1 MRAALAMVGYWARK
15 TVRRGP
21 RERIQGLRT
30 FYDSINNRN
39 RASMNQGPQL
49 TNQQVNDLV
58 DDWLLRMGELFQE
71 WFRRRFPTQRAAHFG
86 IDAAA
91 LSEPQW
97 MHGALYRPLV
107 RSVASLLNSQVHS
120 RNLAGSISRP
130 ILTEEEDSRNSTVL
144 PRVITEIEHLPP
156 RAHGIGGIFVRSWIF
171 YFLLRMSRGSS
182 QLEYEDAHIFFA
194 QEGIVVAHFLN
205 EQDPEGL
212 FGYGLYFRPHAK
224 ALEAAYNGF
233 VDGNFDTERDRVR
246 AVLSTDERPIRNLEE
261 AQRREIGF
269 ERRLGVRRGESNFAT
284 EEEAERYWNQEQAR
298 QVEEAKK
305 AQTPPA
311 PMSDAW
317 RRLWAYANA
326 QPSVIEAAKRKAD
339 REAREAEEEA
349 KRQRLRAMARRKAR
363 AAAVKTRPTKVS
375 RDATAPVAKRK
386 AKPSKTRTT
395 SAVVKRAARP
405 TKR

>member
-1 MRAALAMVGYWARK
+1 MLGAE
-15 TVRRGP
+15 TVRWADLAKGYRASK
-21 RERIQGLRT
+21 L
-30 FYDSINNRN
+30 FYGSLNSRN
-39 RASMNQGPQL
+39 RASMNQGAQL

-58 DDWLLRMGELFQE
+58 DDWLLRMGELFRA
-71 WFRRRFPTQRAAHFG
+71 WFRLRFPAQRAAHFG

-97 MHGALYRPLV
+97 MHGALYRPQV

-156 RAHGIGGIFVRSWIF
+156 REQGIRGIFVGSWLF

-182 QLEYEDAHIFFA
+182 QLEYEDAHVFFVR
-194 QEGIVVAHFLN
+194 EGIVVEHFLN
-205 EQDPEGL
+205 EHDPEGT
-212 FGYGLYFRPHAK
+212 FAYQYYFRPSAK
-224 ALEAAYNGF
+224 ALEAAYNSF
-233 VDGNFDTERDRVR
+233 VDGNFDSERDRVR
-246 AVLSTDERPIRNLEE
+246 AILATDARPTRNLELV
-261 AQRREIGF
+261 QQREIGF

-298 QVEEAKK
+298 QVEEKK
-305 AQTPPA
+305 AIERQRGPP
-311 PMSDAW
+311 PPSLV
-317 RRLWAYANA
+317 RLLEYANA

-339 REAREAEEEA
+339 QEAREAEEA
-349 KRQRLRAMARRKAR
+349 KRQRRQAMARRKAR
-363 AAAVKTRPTKVS
+363 TTVARKRPTKTKPKT
-375 RDATAPVAKRK
+375 TAK
-386 AKPSKTRTT
+386 ART
-395 SAVVKRAARP
+395 SSSVVKRAARP